1 MKKFKDVLNEVA
13 PAGWEGTVK
22 AMKKNKDIDNP
33 WALAWYMKNK
43 GYSSHEARQAI
54 KSGYWPKGYKTS
66 ERALERKK
74 ARAGKAE
81 RIGKVVDVTTVEDA
95 PANST
100 ADVAMRPTMLFKRKK
115 KDVNEAL
122 FKAKVVG
129 LDPIYVEKKSAGEVK
144 TALRKALKN
153 PKDIEYVEK
162 ISKTEYKKDVLKRFS
177 GKDDEDTKEESIGRT
192 AGDKS
197 HYYLQKAKQLAKKD
211 RLNYDKLPQYDRRN
225 NKHKDYYDAKARKEE
240 VDEKLAVSV
249 DEDEIE
255 ESRFEVAIKGFPW
268 HVYVDA
274 NNPSQVKKDMGK
286 MLRPGYS
293 ITTIHM
299 AR

>member
-1 MKKFKDVLNEVA
+1 M
-13 PAGWEGTVK
+13 
-22 AMKKNKDIDNP
+22 
-33 WALAWYMKNK
+33 
-43 GYSSHEARQAI
+43 
-54 KSGYWPKGYKTS
+54 
-66 ERALERKK
+66 
-74 ARAGKAE
+74 
-81 RIGKVVDVTTVEDA
+81 
-95 PANST
+95 
-100 ADVAMRPTMLFKRKK
+100 
-115 KDVNEAL
+115 
-122 FKAKVVG
+122 
-129 LDPIYVEKKSAGEVK
+129 
-144 TALRKALKN
+144 KN

-177 GKDDEDTKEESIGRT
+177 GKDDEDTKEES
-192 AGDKS
+192 
-197 HYYLQKAKQLAKKD
+197 
-211 RLNYDKLPQYDRRN
+211 
-225 NKHKDYYDAKARKEE
+225 

-293 ITTIHM
+293 IKTIHM